1 VEEMARR
8 VKGAEGAYARKA
20 REAARLLLF
29 KHHTLPGVRG
39 WELKE
44 ELGPEWL
51 EVLEVPDNQIKALDL
66 QVTRVLEEPET
77 TLEPTRR
84 QLEEAR
90 YYITLRGELDKKAL
104 KTIGWRIDDIAGL
117 AVAVA
122 YIISRQGKAP
132 RKDVESILSE
142 KLPGWK
148 VKANLDRYIQEEY
161 LGEEDGLLYLDW
173 RSRAE
178 IDQKRL
184 LDLILS
190 FGRGEEHK
198 EQGKAE

>member
-1 VEEMARR
+1 M
-8 VKGAEGAYARKA
+8 KGVQEAYARKA
-20 REAARLLLF
+20 RDAARLLFF

-39 WELKE
+39 WELRE

-51 EVLEVPDNQIKALDL
+51 EVLEVLDSQIKALDL

-77 TLEPTRR
+77 TVEPTRK

-90 YYITLRGELDKKAL
+90 YYITLRGEIDKKAL

-132 RKDVESILSE
+132 RNDVENILSE

-148 VKANLDRYIQEEY
+148 VKVNIDRYIQEGY
-161 LGEEDGLLYLDW
+161 LGEEDGILYLDW

-178 IDQKRL
+178 IDQKKL
-184 LDLILS
+184 LDLILAY
-190 FGRGEEHK
+190 GRK
-198 EQGKAE
+198 E

>member
-1 VEEMARR
+1 M
-8 VKGAEGAYARKA
+8 KGAEGAYARKA
-20 REAARLLLF
+20 KEAARLLLF

-51 EVLEVPDNQIKALDL
+51 EVLEVLDNQIKALDL

-77 TLEPTRR
+77 TIEPTRK
-84 QLEEAR
+84 QLEGAR
-90 YYITLRGELDKKAL
+90 YYITLRGEMDKKAL

-132 RKDVESILSE
+132 RSDVENILSE

-148 VKANLDRYIQEEY
+148 VKMNLDRYIQEGY
-161 LGEEDGLLYLDW
+161 LGEEDGLLYLEW

-178 IDQKRL
+178 IDQKKL
-184 LDLILS
+184 LELILAY
-190 FGRGEEHK
+190 GRRD
-198 EQGKAE
+198 

>member
-1 VEEMARR
+1 MAGRL
-8 VKGAEGAYARKA
+8 KGAEAYAKKA
-20 REAARLLLF
+20 RDAARLLFF
-29 KHHTLPGVRG
+29 KHHNLPGVRG
-39 WELKE
+39 WELRD

-51 EVLEVPDNQIKALDL
+51 EVLEVLDNQIKALGL

-77 TLEPTRR
+77 TIEPTRR

-90 YYITLRGELDKKAL
+90 YYITLRGEMDKKAL

-132 RKDVESILSE
+132 RSDVEKILSE

-148 VKANLDRYIQEEY
+148 VKVNLDRYIQEGY
-161 LGEEDGLLYLDW
+161 IGEDDGLLYLDW

-178 IDQKRL
+178 IDQKKL
-184 LDLILS
+184 LELILA
-190 FGRGEEHK
+190 FGRK
-198 EQGKAE
+198 E

>member
-1 VEEMARR
+1 MARR
-8 VKGAEGAYARKA
+8 LKGVQEAYARKA
-20 REAARLLLF
+20 RDAARLLFF

-39 WELKE
+39 WELRE

-51 EVLEVPDNQIKALDL
+51 EVLEVLDSQIKALDL

-77 TLEPTRR
+77 TVEPTRK

-90 YYITLRGELDKKAL
+90 YYITLRGEIDKKAL

-132 RKDVESILSE
+132 RNDVENILSE

-148 VKANLDRYIQEEY
+148 VKVNIDRYIQEGY

-178 IDQKRL
+178 IDQKKL
-184 LDLILS
+184 LDLILAY
-190 FGRGEEHK
+190 GRK
-198 EQGKAE
+198 E